1 MLRPGVGRGELLAA
15 MLPSGSVTGA
25 PKVRAME
32 VIAELEPARRGLYTG
47 GYGSIGFD
55 GSLMLG
61 MAIRALVVREGRG
74 IWFSGG
80 GIVADSRPLLEVQET
95 LWKARPFLALAGVP
109 LDVDTNS
116 VPEPFAV
123 R

>member
-1 MLRPGVGRGELLAA
+1 

-32 VIAELEPARRGLYTG
+32 VIAELEPHRRGLYTG

-55 GSLMLG
+55 GSVRLA
-61 MAIRALVVREGRG
+61 MAIRTLVIHRGRG
-74 IWFSGG
+74 VWFSGG
-80 GIVADSRPLLEVQET
+80 GIVADSRPDLEISET
-95 LWKARPFLALAGVP
+95 LWKARPLLELVARAGRENNARYPLA
-109 LDVDTNS
+109 
-116 VPEPFAV
+116 